1 MESANFN
8 NMRRAMVDSQLR
20 TNCVTEPWIVAAMGR
35 VARENFVPPAF
46 RETAY
51 MDRAIALGDGR
62 TLNPPLAT
70 ALMLQAA
77 EVEAADKVLLI
88 GLPKGYLA
96 TVLAQRAA
104 DVVATE
110 KLADLPAAGRSARF
124 SLIIID
130 GAVEEL
136 PDALLALATDGARI
150 VTGIMERGVTR
161 LAMGYVRGG
170 KVALRSFSDSEV
182 TPIAEFSHKP
192 EFVF

>member
-1 MESANFN
+1 MESVDFN

-20 TNCVTEPWIVAAMGR
+20 TNGVTEPWLVAAMGR

-51 MDRAIALGDGR
+51 MDRSIALGDGR
-62 TLNPPLAT
+62 SLNPPLAT

-77 EVEAADKVLLI
+77 EIEADDKVLLI
-88 GLPKGYLA
+88 GIPKGYVA
-96 TVLAQRAA
+96 TVLAERASN
-104 DVVATE
+104 VVATE
-110 KLADLPAAGRSARF
+110 KLSDLPAAARSERF

-130 GAVEEL
+130 GAVEDL
-136 PDALLALATDGARI
+136 PDTLLGLAAEGARI
-150 VTGIMERGVTR
+150 VTGTIENGVTR
-161 LAMGYVRGG
+161 LAMGYVRSG

-182 TPIAEFSHKP
+182 VPLGEFAHKP